1 MKNSII
7 YKNKFPINLDLVET
21 IELDCETNDHILFYM
36 RSGRLITWH
45 MEGNNEESHARMDS
59 VYTEIIKHI
68 RSHEIKVMYKPVRM
82 GKD

>member
-45 MEGNNEESHARMDS
+45 MEGNNEESHARMDT
-59 VYTEIIKHI
+59 VYAEILKHI
-68 RSHEIKVMYKPVRM
+68 QPHEIKIKSGIYKK
-82 GKD
+82 GK